1 MRKRFLIKIGNEE
14 FLILEP
20 TVEQYWLS
28 MYDLESFLFEIFNEN
43 IPEITEEQLK
53 KFLNTI
59 FSVEESF
66 EDKIFDFDKKLID
79 PETSSGGQNDFHL
92 VVARLMK
99 YFGNSYKQIMEIPIS
114 VFRNILKDFEKI
126 ENKSS
131 TEKKSFSEKESLQE
145 LKNLSNL

>member
-1 MRKRFLIKIGNEE
+1 MRKRFLIKIWNEE

-79 PETSSGGQNDFHL
+79 PETSSGWQNDFHL

-99 YFGNSYKQIMEIPIS
+99 YFWNSYKQIMEIPIS